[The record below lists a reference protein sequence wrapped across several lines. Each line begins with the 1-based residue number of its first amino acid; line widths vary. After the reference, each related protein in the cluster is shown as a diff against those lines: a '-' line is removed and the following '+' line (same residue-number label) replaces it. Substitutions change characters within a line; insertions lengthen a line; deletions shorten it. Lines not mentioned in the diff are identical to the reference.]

1 MAIAKHDRNV
11 DKFDKY
17 WRFNKIKNMSKE
29 ELRLLADNAGYP
41 TQAYTKTALQK
52 YAERV
57 ERSLLCYYK
66 CSNEELQQF
75 AQERGIAAPAGAFQR
90 SKFITTLESA
100 DQQTT
105 FERFMDLAPELRISV
120 YEYYLAGLPKVL
132 YCPVQ
137 PPLSR
142 ICRRIRTEIMPMFC
156 NMTLFWLDMSVHGAG
171 QAGKLR
177 FNADESSFLLGLGH
191 SETMRVRGVFLS
203 VESVMV
209 GLPDYRMCLYAGI
222 REDGLSTKVQAGPR
236 ADSDSTVVAPLDA
249 ATKKRVRRMQKAI
262 DTNASAVLKS
272 VVQRGGKE
280 GLKMRDIYALRSV
293 VEKAWFA

>member
-1 MAIAKHDRNV
+1 MAIANHDRNV

-41 TQAYTKTALQK
+41 TQAYTKTALQN
-52 YAERV
+52 
-57 ERSLLCYYK
+57 
-66 CSNEELQQF
+66 NEELQQF
-75 AQERGIAAPAGAFQR
+75 AQDRGIAAPAGAFQR

-120 YEYYLAGLPKVL
+120 YEYYLTGLPKVL

-142 ICRRIRTEIMPMFC
+142 ICRQIRTEIMPMFC

-191 SETMRVRGVFLS
+191 SETMLVRGVFLS

-222 REDGLSTKVQAGPR
+222 REDGLST
-236 ADSDSTVVAPLDA
+236 
-249 ATKKRVRRMQKAI
+249 
-262 DTNASAVLKS
+262 
-272 VVQRGGKE
+272 
-280 GLKMRDIYALRSV
+280 
-293 VEKAWFA
+293 